1 MHCNVCG
8 TMPAHLPPSA
18 AHGAAEHVCVHVR
31 AAAEVV
37 GYTHKLRLETA
48 AHLVEAG
55 LIQVDEGTGIC
66 TTSTLADIT
75 KAVHCRPHEG
85 ACTCHGQA
93 QHGICCHLLAAAK
106 LPFFVGAELPMV
118 VQLATPEDAS
128 EVSAWRAGGK
138 GGISRRVR
146 SRSQAP
152 NPMCCHAAHY
162 D

>member
-1 MHCNVCG
+1 M
-8 TMPAHLPPSA
+8 
-18 AHGAAEHVCVHVR
+18 CVHVR

-118 VQLATPEDAS
+118 VQLATPEEAS

-152 NPMCCHAAHY
+152 HPMCCHAAHY